1 MAESAYSLTGLHLLE
16 NRNLSHTLK
25 HLSLAG
31 GIIVLC
37 ISLVVLFGWVFTI
50 ALLKSFFF
58 AAPPI
63 SLVTDV
69 LFVMTSAAILPQ
81 FHKKSTENFK
91 KWYSF
96 TLLACGILVMGATI
110 IRLVLYLSGP
120 LEATSLIDFSF
131 LFVGLALVFS
141 QTKII
146 HRFHIV
152 QLLMM
157 LVVIIS
163 EVVILG
169 FFYQLFST
177 GTVIHLLVIPINT
190 SILFLFLCHSILL
203 KWPNRGFIGIFTT
216 DTLTTK
222 FSLRI
227 LVSEA
232 LIIPVIGLM
241 CLVIGQSSF
250 YSPSEIVALVVIIM
264 IVLIGMFSWLNV
276 KLLYKYDMEYFLMK
290 EALRINNITIK
301 MTSEEMVGKMLEL
314 EKAKGEYETKL
325 NYQDKFRDVSEGLS

>member
-16 NRNLSHTLK
+16 NRNLSHNLK
-25 HLSLAG
+25 KLSFAG
-31 GIIVLC
+31 SVVVLSA
-37 ISLVVLFGWVFTI
+37 SLVVLAGWIGNI
-50 ALLKSFFF
+50 AMLKSFFF

-63 SLVTDV
+63 SLLTDI
-69 LFVMTSAAILPQ
+69 LFIITSAVSLPQ
-81 FHKKSTENFK
+81 FSHTSSEQFK
-91 KWYSF
+91 KWYSL
-96 TLLACGILVMGATI
+96 TLLLCGIALMGITLARI
-110 IRLVLYLSGP
+110 FLYLTGP
-120 LEATSLIDFSF
+120 LYTRSIIEFSF
-131 LFVGLALVFS
+131 LFVGLALVIS

-157 LVVIIS
+157 MVVVVS
-163 EVVILG
+163 EIVILG
-169 FFYQLFST
+169 FLYQFFST
-177 GTVIHLLVIPINT
+177 GTVTHILVIPINT
-190 SILFLFLCHSILL
+190 SIFFAFLCHAWLL
-203 KWPNRGFIGIFTT
+203 KWPNRGFVGMFTT

-232 LIIPVIGLM
+232 LLIPMIGLI

-250 YSPSEIVALVVIIM
+250 YSPSEIVALVVIVM
-264 IVLIGMFSWLNV
+264 IVMIGVFSWLNV

-290 EALRINNITIK
+290 ESLRINNITIK

-314 EKAKGEYETKL
+314 EKTKGEYANKL
-325 NYQDKFRDVSEGLS
+325 NYQDNFRDVAEGLS